1 MSTHRLCCVHSRHA
15 IWLWSQSSN
24 ARDPQMKLMLTHVDV
39 VKLILPTQ
47 KSGWLLEND
56 RNMVHHFSIPG
67 WCSNDKQFFLGLPD
81 IFQLIHPYPFLSSFV
96 LHKCPP
102 GCITSAKN
110 QELEERFA
118 RLCARVQAGDLEIL
132 CVFGNHLPC
141 FIIYKRAMLSSYV
154 SYV

>member
-1 MSTHRLCCVHSRHA
+1 MSTHCLCCVHSRHA

-47 KSGWLLEND
+47 KSGWLLENV
-56 RNMVHHFSIPG
+56 RNMVIMVHHFSIPG
-67 WCSNDKQFFLGLPD
+67 WCSNVPE
-81 IFQLIHPYPFLSSFV
+81 IFQLIHPYPFLSFV
-96 LHKCPP
+96 LHKFPP

-118 RLCARVQAGDLEIL
+118 RLCARFQAGDLEIL
-132 CVFGNHLPC
+132 CVWKITCHVYSSIKGPC
-141 FIIYKRAMLSSYV
+141 SIAMSAMFN
-154 SYV
+154 